1 MGQEPVRA
9 GEPFR
14 YEGWTVDP
22 RAGVL
27 HCAYALGERR
37 FTERFRVDGAP
48 EAWDTP
54 AARAAARLVFLV
66 AGVSYYKTGAPRVID
81 LGDTAVTPRER
92 AFLYDLYRDGLG
104 EFAYRNGIDLSDI
117 VVEGPDKQATPAP
130 VAATER
136 PLVPFGGG
144 IDSIVVTEQ
153 VRAAAPDAALF
164 VASHSGSRFA
174 AIEDAAAVAGLP
186 VVRADRDVDEQVL
199 RSRENGFLNGHVPV
213 TAIVSAVAVLAAVL
227 DGRDAVVMSNE
238 HSASDAT
245 LVVNG
250 RAVNHQWSK
259 SLAFETAFRDVL
271 ADALPGLAYFSA
283 LRPFSELW
291 VAQRFAA
298 LERYHLAFRSC
309 NRAFHVD
316 AAQRLD
322 RWCGRCDKCCFIDL
336 VLAPF
341 VDADRLR
348 AVFGGAEPLANPDLE
363 GRFRA
368 LLGDDELVKPWECV
382 GDVDECR
389 AAVLLAAA
397 RPDRA
402 EEPLLQRLAQ
412 EIPTAPDVAAL
423 LAPIGPHYVEPRY
436 APADL
441 LV

>member
-9 GEPFR
+9 GDAFR

-22 RAGVL
+22 REGVL
-27 HCAYALGERR
+27 RCAYALGERR

-48 EAWDTP
+48 PAWETP

-66 AGVSYYKTGAPRVID
+66 AGVSYYKTGAPRVVD
-81 LGDTAVTPRER
+81 LGDTGVTARER

-104 EFAYRNGIDLSDI
+104 EFAYRNGLDLSDV
-117 VVEGPDKQATPAP
+117 VVEGPEAPAAP
-130 VAATER
+130 AAVAASGR

-153 VRAAAPDAALF
+153 VREAAPDAALF
-164 VASHSGSRFA
+164 VVSHLGTRFA
-174 AIEDAAAVAGLP
+174 AIEEAAAVTGLP
-186 VVRADRDVDEQVL
+186 VVRADREVDGQVL

-213 TAIVSAVAVLAAVL
+213 TAIISAVAVLAAAL

-238 HSASDAT
+238 LSASDAT
-245 LVVNG
+245 LVANG

-259 SLAFETAFRDVL
+259 SLAFESAFRGVL
-271 ADALPGLAYFSA
+271 GDALPGLAYFSA

-298 LERYHLAFRSC
+298 LERYHFAFRSC

-322 RWCGRCDKCCFIDL
+322 RWCGQCDKCCFVDL

-341 VDADRLR
+341 VDAQRLR
-348 AVFGGAEPLANPDLE
+348 AIFNGAEPLANAGLE
-363 GRFRA
+363 PRFRA
-368 LLGDDELVKPWECV
+368 LLGDPGLVKPFECV
-382 GDVDECR
+382 GAVHECR

-402 EEPLLQRLAQ
+402 GESLLHRLAR
-412 EIPTAPDVAAL
+412 EVSPAPDVAPL
-423 LAPIGPHYVEPRY
+423 LAPAGPHYVEPRY